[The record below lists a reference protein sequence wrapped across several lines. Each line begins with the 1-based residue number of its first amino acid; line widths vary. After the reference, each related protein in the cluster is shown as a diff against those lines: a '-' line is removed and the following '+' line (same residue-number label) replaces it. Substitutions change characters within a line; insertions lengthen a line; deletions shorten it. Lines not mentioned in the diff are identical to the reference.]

1 MNEIIDATAAFFL
14 ERDALREV
22 VDILDILLVAY
33 LFYRVLLLIRGT
45 RAMQMGV
52 GLVLVFLVYTLARR
66 AGLITLFTILDALL
80 TYVVIIIVIL
90 FQNDIR
96 RALMRVGSRPFFR
109 GRQSARESQV
119 IEEVVKAAQALAQK
133 RIGALVVFEREA
145 GLDEFIEHGTKLDA
159 EVSKELL
166 YSIFVPSYEN
176 PMHDGAVVIRDGR
189 VWEAGAFL
197 PLTESRKVDRTLGTR
212 HRAAIGLSEESDAVI
227 VVVSEE
233 RGSAS
238 LCFGG
243 NIVRDLDTNMLR
255 QALVGLFEKRSGKPK
270 PAPKARDRARKAK
283 EGASR
288 ASHVPDE
295 ASKSSPSVEPAA
307 ASEDDAPTRSTLD
320 GPVSE
325 AEESA
330 P

>member
-1 MNEIIDATAAFFL
+1 VTEVLDGLHAFFF
-14 ERDALREV
+14 ERETLRV
-22 VDILDILLVAY
+22 LVDVGDILLVAY
-33 LFYRVLLLIRGT
+33 LFYRVLKLIRGT

-52 GLVLVFLVYTLARR
+52 GLVLVFLVYNLARR

-80 TYVVIIIVIL
+80 TYVVIIIVVL

-96 RALMRVGSRPFFR
+96 RALMSVGARPFFR
-109 GRQSARESQV
+109 RGQSARESQV

-133 RIGALVVFEREA
+133 RIGALIVFEREA
-145 GLDEFIEHGTKLDA
+145 ALDEFIEHGTKLDSQ
-159 EVSKELL
+159 VSKELL

-176 PMHDGAVVIRDGR
+176 PMHDGAVVIREGR

-197 PLTESRKVDRTLGTR
+197 PLTESTKVDRTLGTR
-212 HRAAIGLSEESDAVI
+212 HRAAIGISEETDAVV

-238 LCFGG
+238 LCFNG

-255 QALVGLFEKRSGKPK
+255 QALVGLFEKRAGKAKAKPK
-270 PAPKARDRARKAK
+270 GRARVSKKPTTGRTSNAGVKPDSDGAEAARRSAPGGAK
-283 EGASR
+283 
-288 ASHVPDE
+288 V
-295 ASKSSPSVEPAA
+295 
-307 ASEDDAPTRSTLD
+307 STA
-320 GPVSE
+320 E
-325 AEESA
+325 AEETA

>member
-1 MNEIIDATAAFFL
+1 MSEVLEALNAFFL
-14 ERDALREV
+14 ERETLRV
-22 VDILDILLVAY
+22 VADVLDILLVAY

-52 GLVLVFLVYTLARR
+52 GLVLVFIVYHLARR

-80 TYVVIIIVIL
+80 TYVVIIIVVL

-96 RALMRVGSRPFFR
+96 RALMSVGARPFFR
-109 GRQSARESQV
+109 RGQSARESQV

-133 RIGALVVFEREA
+133 RIGALIVFEREA
-145 GLDEFIEHGTKLDA
+145 ALDEFIEHGTKLDGA
-159 EVSKELL
+159 VSKELL

-176 PMHDGAVVIRDGR
+176 PMHDGAVVIREGR

-197 PLTESRKVDRTLGTR
+197 PLTESTKVDRTLGTR
-212 HRAAIGLSEESDAVI
+212 HRAAIGISEETDAVV

-238 LCFGG
+238 LCFNG

-255 QALVGLFEKRSGKPK
+255 QALVGLFEKRSAKPK
-270 PAPKARDRARKAK
+270 PKKPK
-283 EGASR
+283 
-288 ASHVPDE
+288 
-295 ASKSSPSVEPAA
+295 
-307 ASEDDAPTRSTLD
+307 TRSRGAKKPSTGRTSTRSGGLEGD
-320 GPVSE
+320 GESQPARAKAPGGGAKVGAAE
-325 AEESA
+325 AEETA